1 MCKRD
6 GSREAAVQH
15 RELSLAFCD
24 DLEGWDGFMG
34 RREVQEGDH
43 ICIHTAD
50 SFHCTAEA
58 GTML

>member
-1 MCKRD
+1 M
-6 GSREAAVQH
+6 
-15 RELSLAFCD
+15 AFCD

-43 ICIHTAD
+43 IRIHTAD